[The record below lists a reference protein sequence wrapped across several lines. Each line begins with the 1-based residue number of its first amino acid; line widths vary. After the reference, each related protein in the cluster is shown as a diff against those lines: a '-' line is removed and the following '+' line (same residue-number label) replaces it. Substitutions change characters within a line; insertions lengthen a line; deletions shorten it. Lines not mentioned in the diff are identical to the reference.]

1 MDNPQSSEPKAISTN
16 PLQAAMEVLRGEDP
30 DAVCKR
36 HNLSR
41 EELNSQ
47 IEAAQQSLRQM
58 ALAEDFSSIRVGRNE
73 PCPCGSGKKYK
84 KCCLPRHEEVR
95 KLIPLEEVL
104 RMDEKNKRRE
114 SLEKDI
120 RKGFDLLFSKE
131 YGKARKLAMNLLSEF
146 PEDDRVHDILVN
158 VCMATGDYEEAFRIC
173 RRRWQVAVEE
183 KEFLKVNGYHKR
195 EGIDRKEL
203 VHFFSPSSWLVS
215 FWMAQRARA
224 YEDQFPQ
231 GHDDDM
237 LKLVDK
243 LRLAND
249 PNRFPPGR
257 EDGFELRKKAL
268 QPVLDELE
276 KAGAKAI
283 PYLLPLT
290 FSFSWA
296 SLFVPDL
303 LAAYGTDDCVRLL
316 AELSMSRFPF
326 FAQRC
331 LMNLENMGPRVIPE
345 VEGVLQRDSAF
356 DELKVGLISLLGH
369 LPTPES
375 FTILTRWTEH
385 EDPFVLKCVV
395 EAMGCHGNP
404 SAAPYLE
411 KANARLSELSQI
423 AGAIQELASEKDQAE

>member
-1 MDNPQSSEPKAISTN
+1 MVSTN
-16 PLQAAMEVLRGEDP
+16 PLQAALEVFRGEDP
-30 DAVCKR
+30 DAVCRR

-41 EELNSQ
+41 DELNGQ
-47 IEAAQQSLRQM
+47 IEAHQQSMRQR
-58 ALAEDFSSIRVGRNE
+58 ALAEEFSSNRVGRNE

-84 KCCLPRHEEVR
+84 KCCLARYEEAR
-95 KLIPLEEVL
+95 QSIPLEEVL
-104 RMDEKNKRRE
+104 QMEERTKRQE

-120 RKGFDLLFSKE
+120 RKGFDLLFSKD
-131 YGKARKLAMNLLSEF
+131 YDKARKLAMNLLREF
-146 PEDDRVHDILVN
+146 PEDDRVHDIVVN
-158 VCMATGDYEEAFRIC
+158 ACMATGEYDEAFRIC

-183 KEFLKVNGYHKR
+183 KEFLEANGHHKR
-195 EGIDRKEL
+195 EGADRKEL
-203 VHFFSPSSWLVS
+203 VHFFSPSAWLVS
-215 FWMAQRARA
+215 FWMTQRART
-224 YEDQFPQ
+224 YRDQFPVGQ
-231 GHDDDM
+231 DTDL

-249 PNRFPPGR
+249 PNRFPSRR
-257 EDGFELRKKAL
+257 EDGFEVRKKAL
-268 QPVLDELE
+268 QPVLDEIE
-276 KAGAKAI
+276 KAGVTAI

-331 LMNLENMGPRVIPE
+331 LMNLEGMGPRVIPE

-369 LPTPES
+369 LPSPAS
-375 FTILTRWTEH
+375 FAILTRWIDH
-385 EDPFVLKCVV
+385 ENPFVLKCVV
-395 EAMGCHGNP
+395 EAMGCHETP
-404 SAAPYLE
+404 EALPYLE

-423 AGAIQELASEKDQAE
+423 AGAIRELGVEQEHAE